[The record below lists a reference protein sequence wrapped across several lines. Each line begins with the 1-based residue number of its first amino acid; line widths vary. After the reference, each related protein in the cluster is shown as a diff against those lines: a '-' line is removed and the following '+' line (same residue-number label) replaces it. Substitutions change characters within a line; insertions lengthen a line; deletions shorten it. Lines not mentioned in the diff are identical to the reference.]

1 MQVRYAP
8 NQSSRVILNRQ
19 TNSET
24 ATQFRRLMRS
34 TLLRPQVAHDNKEWE
49 QQGVLSNADLSHAE
63 YGDLVIDW
71 EKLDYASAR
80 TARQIANIAYTL
92 VVRLCPCLGFASRHG
107 RDLTP
112 ANCYSWRVPRSM
124 GTRSAQ

>member
-1 MQVRYAP
+1 MRAQV
-8 NQSSRVILNRQ
+8 
-19 TNSET
+19 E
-24 ATQFRRLMRS
+24 
-34 TLLRPQVAHDNKEWE
+34 HDNKEWE

-92 VVRLCPCLGFASRHG
+92 VVRLLHPTAWSDSILGVG
-107 RDLTP
+107 L
-112 ANCYSWRVPRSM
+112 
-124 GTRSAQ
+124 SAQWCRA

>member
-1 MQVRYAP
+1 MDVEMP
-8 NQSSRVILNRQ
+8 
-19 TNSET
+19 
-24 ATQFRRLMRS
+24 
-34 TLLRPQVAHDNKEWE
+34 LLRLQVEHDNKEWE

-92 VVRLCPCLGFASRHG
+92 VVRLLSCFGSNQQTWHGSFGMRLLQLSACCL
-107 RDLTP
+107 P
-112 ANCYSWRVPRSM
+112 
-124 GTRSAQ
+124 